1 MPIRVLLLDDSAICR
16 TRLREI
22 LEQAEG
28 LFDRVVIDTA
38 PMLAVSDTLLIA
50 PHADVVCLVLRS
62 FRTPQKTAA
71 RAVKAL
77 TDIHCRPAGIVLNF
91 VPSGSGS
98 YYYYS
103 GKYYGSYGAKGVYGA
118 K

>member
-1 MPIRVLLLDDSAICR
+1 
-16 TRLREI
+16 
-22 LEQAEG
+22 
-28 LFDRVVIDTA
+28 VVIDTA

-62 FRTPQKTAA
+62 FRTAQKTAA
-71 RAVKAL
+71 RAVKSLA
-77 TDIHCRPAGIVLNF
+77 DIKCRPAGIVLNF